1 VHQRVIA
8 RNHEELNIYS
18 PNKNGLNNVRMY
30 RHGNTSYR
38 LNNANKA
45 INVREIEMKSSQYSH
60 DKLKINEIDQ
70 TPAVIKGNN
79 ENQSIE

>member
-1 VHQRVIA
+1 MH
-8 RNHEELNIYS
+8 
-18 PNKNGLNNVRMY
+18 

-60 DKLKINEIDQ
+60 DW
-70 TPAVIKGNN
+70 
-79 ENQSIE
+79 